1 MAGALFLLLIVLPI
15 AELWVIVQF
24 AQEIGVLQTIGLLI
38 VVSIA
43 GAFLLKQQGMAT
55 WRRMQATL
63 ARGEMPGREMTD
75 AFLVMLGG
83 ALLLTPG
90 FITDVVGILLL
101 LPPTRAALKG
111 VFRKVL
117 RSFVVRRTGQAGRIY
132 NATVVRGGRRN
143 GASTPPSVTPTLPPN
158 AGGGDLRAGEPG
170 SSGDSPDRG

>member
-1 MAGALFLLLIVLPI
+1 MAGLLFVLLIVVPV

-24 AQEIGVLQTIGLLI
+24 AQAIGLLETIGLLI
-38 VVSIA
+38 VVSVA
-43 GAFLLKQQGMAT
+43 GAYLLKQQGMAT

-90 FITDVVGILLL
+90 FLTDAVGILLL

-111 VFRKVL
+111 VFRKML
-117 RSFVVRRTGQAGRIY
+117 ASWAIRRAGPAGRVY
-132 NATVVRGGRRN
+132 TATVVRSRR
-143 GASTPPSVTPTLPPN
+143 
-158 AGGGDLRAGEPG
+158 REPG
-170 SSGDSPDRG
+170 ATTRDSAPSPPRLDEAPGPGPGSAGDSPDRG